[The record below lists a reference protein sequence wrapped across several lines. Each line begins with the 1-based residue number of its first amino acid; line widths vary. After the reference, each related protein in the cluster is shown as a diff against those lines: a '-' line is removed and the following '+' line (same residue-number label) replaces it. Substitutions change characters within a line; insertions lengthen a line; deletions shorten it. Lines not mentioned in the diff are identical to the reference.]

1 MNRLIITA
9 DDKLYRRLA
18 CRTEDEGDTPQRANN
33 VLDGF
38 RLATAQ
44 PVDMIVVD
52 MSLHAADTLV
62 ETLRSRPVTAGIPLY
77 VVKSGGRLP
86 FELRRLCTDVL
97 EASTL

>member
-9 DDKLYRRLA
+9 DDEIYRRLA
-18 CRTEDEGDTPQRANN
+18 CKAEDTGDTAQRADN

-38 RLATAQ
+38 RLAASQ
-44 PVDMIVVD
+44 PFDTIVVD
-52 MSLHAADTLV
+52 ISLHAADTLV
-62 ETLRSRPVTAGIPLY
+62 ETLCSKPATAGIPVY